1 MIYKEFVLAI
11 IALAAVG
18 LLFGMAMMY
27 SNPGFTG
34 GICKIQKNV
43 LRYVP
48 LPGFAEQPLS
58 GECGDKPSE
67 PRQRVK
73 EMTNDA
79 LADFILTCWD
89 NAEEG
94 MYGQKLECFELYV
107 VKAAGTINEQG
118 VTDVIRS
125 QNKCSSMPN
134 NWLDVEN
141 IAYPGSCGTDN
152 KTIWKM
158 TEPITD
164 GTTIIIRYN
173 PLAHWVE
180 VI

>member
-11 IALAAVG
+11 IALVAVG
-18 LLFGMAMMY
+18 LLFSMAIMY
-27 SNPGFTG
+27 NNQSFAA

-58 GECGDKPSE
+58 DKCGDKPEE
-67 PRQRVK
+67 PRQRVRV
-73 EMTNDA
+73 MSNDA
-79 LADFILTCWD
+79 LAGFILTCWD

-107 VKAAGTINEQG
+107 VKAAGTVNEMG
-118 VTDVIRS
+118 VTEAIRS
-125 QNKCSSMPN
+125 LNKCSTLPN
-134 NWLDVEN
+134 NWLEIEN
-141 IAYPGSCGTDN
+141 LPYPASCGTGN

-158 TEPITD
+158 AEPITD
-164 GTTIIIRYN
+164 GSTIIIRYN

>member
-11 IALAAVG
+11 IALVAVG
-18 LLFGMAMMY
+18 LLFGMALMY
-27 SNPGFTG
+27 NNQGFAAG
-34 GICKIQKNV
+34 LCKIQKNV

-58 GECGDKPSE
+58 GKCGDKPME
-67 PRQRVK
+67 PRQRVR
-73 EMTNDA
+73 EMTNA
-79 LADFILTCWD
+79 VLAGFILTCWD

-94 MYGQKLECFELYV
+94 MYGQKLECFELYAIKV
-107 VKAAGTINEQG
+107 AGTINEKG
-118 VTDVIRS
+118 VTDVIRDL
-125 QNKCSSMPN
+125 NKCSTLPN

-141 IAYPGSCGTDN
+141 IAYPGSCGTGN

-164 GTTIIIRYN
+164 GTTVIVRYN